1 MADPDFTQQSE
12 PACTSIMVA
21 VDPGVNAANR
31 VRLAAEL
38 ADRFSA
44 RLIGVGAESML
55 LPLYGPDPTVTTR
68 VLEMEEARVKEDLR
82 QAEKIFRREAGKR
95 NRIEWRGGIADPT
108 EFTCTNARAAD
119 LVIVGRSGP
128 PDGVEHAMNPP
139 ASDLI
144 MSLGRPLLILPPD
157 TTHVRARN
165 VMVCWKD
172 TPQARRALRDSLPFL
187 RGAEAVFV
195 VGVGDEVDKAILQ
208 DIRVYLSHHG
218 ITSEAHY
225 VPTQERGT
233 ISDTILEMLQQHDA
247 DFLVAGAYGYSRL
260 REWAFGG
267 VTGDLLNYTPV
278 PWLTVH

>member
-1 MADPDFTQQSE
+1 MADLDFTQQPVPS
-12 PACTSIMVA
+12 CTSIMVA
-21 VDPGVNAANR
+21 VDPGANAANR

-44 RLIGVGAESML
+44 RLIGVGAESIL
-55 LPLYGPDPTVTTR
+55 LPLFGPDPTLTTK
-68 VLEMEEARVKEDLR
+68 VLKMEEARVREDLR

-95 NRIEWRGGIADPT
+95 NRIEWRSGIADPT
-108 EFTCTNARAAD
+108 EFICANARAAD
-119 LVIVGRSGP
+119 LVIVSSSGS
-128 PDGVEHAMNPP
+128 PDEIEHEMNPP

-144 MSLGRPLLILPPD
+144 MGLGRPLLILPHD

-165 VMVCWKD
+165 AMVCWKD

-187 RGAEAVFV
+187 RSAEAVFV
-195 VGVGDEVDKAILQ
+195 VGVGDEVNKTILQ
-208 DIRVYLSHHG
+208 DVCVHLSHHG

-233 ISDTILEMLQQHDA
+233 TSDAILEVLQQHDA

-267 VTGDLLNYTPV
+267 VTGDLLNGVPV
-278 PWLTVH
+278 PWLTAH

>member
-1 MADPDFTQQSE
+1 MADLDSTQQPV

-21 VDPGVNAANR
+21 VDPSANAANR

-44 RLIGVGAESML
+44 RLIGIGAESIV
-55 LPLYGPDPTVTTR
+55 LPLYGPDPTLATK
-68 VLEMEEARVKEDLR
+68 VLKMEEARVKEDLR

-95 NRIEWRGGIADPT
+95 NRIEWRSGIADPT
-108 EFTCTNARAAD
+108 EFACTNARATD
-119 LVIVGRSGP
+119 LVIVSRSGP
-128 PDGVEHAMNPP
+128 PDGIEHAMNPP

-144 MSLGRPLLILPPD
+144 MGLGRPLLILPPD

-165 VMVCWKD
+165 AMVCWKD
-172 TPQARRALRDSLPFL
+172 TSQARRALRDSLPFL
-187 RGAEAVFV
+187 RDAEAVFV
-195 VGVGDEVDKAILQ
+195 VGIGDEVNKTILQ
-208 DIRVYLSHHG
+208 DVCVYLSHHG
-218 ITSEAHY
+218 IMGEAHY
-225 VPTQERGT
+225 VPMQDRGT
-233 ISDTILEMLQQHDA
+233 VSDTILEVLQQHDA

-267 VTGDLLNYTPV
+267 VTGDLLGCTPV